1 MNLWWKRIKE
11 IQQTTD
17 ERMKKGIGIYAKKQ
31 VPLKITRP
39 LVNII
44 KIQDAIKFIPFTYS

>member
-1 MNLWWKRIKE
+1 MNQWWKRIKE

-39 LVNII
+39 LVNIV